1 MVRSCELRV
10 EKAFQDSMIFKFRGL
25 KLVGGRLDLATGI
38 LSDEENREFSQ
49 NLGSLQMEFT
59 TFERDH
65 KLFLVSA

>member
-1 MVRSCELRV
+1 
-10 EKAFQDSMIFKFRGL
+10 MIFKFRGL